1 MTGERNA
8 SATYGEIFDAEYYR
22 TGFGGPPYERSKHW
36 LEFFGGIA
44 DQIIRSLR
52 PQNVFDAGCGWGFL
66 VESFW
71 DRGVESSGVDISE
84 YGISHVRPDMIPYC
98 RVASLVEPFDRHYD
112 LITCIEVLEHML
124 PEEVD
129 QAIANLCRASDRIL
143 FSSTPRDFD
152 EPTHRSVRPVMAW
165 LRAFQKHGFVPDVL
179 YDASFFAP
187 HGFLVHRQSE
197 PLPDET
203 LVLFNER
210 VQLRIELVDKLQR
223 LIQAAKDIYE
233 LRTRSESAEQER
245 DQYRHRAEEL
255 GCTVEE
261 WIANSTELRREMRH
275 AEDEATLRL
284 QEVTLQLEEVS
295 GRLERSL
302 WQEGELTRDLN
313 WYKPHK
319 ERADRLEAELVYLRN
334 EKDDTTRQLI
344 ALLARHAEV
353 EQLAQHIDNEY
364 RSPAWQL
371 IKRYRHWMDSA
382 RTRHSVIR
390 KVIEPAV
397 VRTLRAVGAAPKP
410 PAPQPAPATE
420 PVAAAPTTAVDSPPA
435 AAPVANPA
443 YLEWIRKN
451 EPDSDDLQILA
462 RVAREFAYRPKIS
475 IVTPVY
481 KVPLPVVREAVAS
494 IQTQIYD
501 NWEFCIAH
509 ADRDG
514 TEVREYLK
522 GAAQADPRIKLEL
535 MTENL
540 GISRN
545 SNIALGLATGDF
557 IGLLDHDDTLAPFAL
572 FEVVKALND
581 DPTIDF
587 LYSDKDQLVEEVG
600 VAHRVDPLFKPG
612 WSPEVMLSA
621 NYLTH
626 FSVMRSEIVHA
637 IGGWQPETDGAQ
649 DWDLFLRATSRS
661 RRVHHIPKVLYHWR
675 RIATSVAA
683 RGFDAKPYA
692 AEAQRLTLQNYCH
705 SQGWDLE
712 ARTPDSTGTVHLVW
726 KIRPEQKVSI
736 IFLPAAAPAEA
747 ISKAKTLFEG
757 IGNLPVEIIIPVA
770 GEVRAEADGKPIRT
784 VKVTPESTTAE
795 RLTQA
800 VTHAEGA
807 FLVFADPSLTPG
819 NPEWLQELVGPL
831 ENSAVGIVGAKLLRP
846 DNEAIRHAGI
856 AFQDGR
862 LQYIFAG
869 EPEHYYEVFGGP
881 GWFRNWTAV
890 SGACMAMRR
899 AVWDQ
904 IEGLAGTVSYPRADV
919 ELCLRVQFRAGLR
932 VAYNPR
938 ARLFQS
944 QTAALEEWQSPDTEA
959 AARFIR
965 ATFPD
970 GDPYFNTNLTFQ
982 NGSVAFSRPP
992 QPPPDQ
998 VYSAEARILVTA
1010 FDFTKAQLED
1020 SRQICR
1026 SAATGRLNRVTWFL
1040 PEFSHAFYGGI
1051 HTILRF
1057 AAHFREQHG
1066 VRSGFVIGGQAHPL
1080 SLLQRIGAAF
1090 PSLAD
1095 SEVRVLDSE
1104 SHLNDLPSSDAAIA
1118 TLWTT
1123 AYWLLK
1129 FRNTQRKYYF
1139 IQDYEPLFYPA
1150 GSTSALV
1157 EATYGFGFTGI
1168 CNTISLRDIYVGQG
1182 GSAEY
1187 FDPSIDPAVFYQSS
1201 TKNGHRGPYQLFC
1214 YARPGHPRNC
1224 FELLMEALKRL
1235 KQRMGDKVSIVTAG
1249 AAFHPSAYRMEGV
1262 IRNLGLLGYRETGA
1276 LYRSCHAGLIAMK
1289 TRHPSYLPL
1298 ELMACGVAVVTNR
1311 NPATAWLLRDGENC
1325 VLAEISPSAL
1335 AESLEEVLRNAEL
1348 RSRLAE
1354 AGSACATKYSDW
1366 ASQAEKIYAFMATQS

>member
-1 MTGERNA
+1 MTGERNV
-8 SATYGEIFDAEYYR
+8 SARDGELFDAEYYR
-22 TGFGGPPYERSKHW
+22 TGFGGPAYERSKHW
-36 LEFFGGIA
+36 LEFFSGIA
-44 DQIIRSLR
+44 GQIIRSLR

-71 DRGVESSGVDISE
+71 DRGIEAWGVDISE
-84 YGISHVRPDMIPYC
+84 YGISHVRPDMVPYC
-98 RVASLVEPFDRHYD
+98 RVASLAEPLDRRYD

-129 QAIANLCRASDRIL
+129 LAIANLCQATDQIL

-165 LRAFQKHGFVPDVL
+165 LRAFQKQGFVPDVL

-187 HGFLVHRQSE
+187 HGFLVRRQPE
-197 PLPDET
+197 PLPEET
-203 LVLFNER
+203 LLLFNEK
-210 VQLRIELVDKLQR
+210 VQLRVELVDKLQR
-223 LIQAAKDIYE
+223 LIQAARDIQE
-233 LRTRSESAEQER
+233 LRTRSESAERDR
-245 DQYRHRAEEL
+245 DQYQHRAEEL
-255 GCTVEE
+255 GFTVEE
-261 WIANSTELRREMRH
+261 WIANNTELRRRMRH

-284 QEVTLQLEEVS
+284 QEVTLRLEETLTELD
-295 GRLERSL
+295 RAL
-302 WQEGELTRDLN
+302 WQLN
-313 WYKPHK
+313 
-319 ERADRLEAELVYLRN
+319 
-334 EKDDTTRQLI
+334 TTREQAAAKEHHLSEDMASLRQQLI
-344 ALLARHAEV
+344 ALLSRHAEV

-382 RTRHSVIR
+382 RSRHPVIR

-410 PAPQPAPATE
+410 PAPQPALPPE
-420 PVAAAPTTAVDSPPA
+420 PVVAALAPAVDRALSAPGPQSP
-435 AAPVANPA
+435 VTDPA

-451 EPDSDDLQILA
+451 EPNPDDLQILA
-462 RVAREFAYRPKIS
+462 GVGREFAYRPKIS

-494 IQTQIYD
+494 VQSQIYD

-509 ADRDG
+509 ADPEG
-514 TEVREYLK
+514 TEVREYLR
-522 GAAQADPRIKLEL
+522 AAAEADPRIKLEL
-535 MTENL
+535 MAENL

-545 SNIALGLATGDF
+545 SNIALALATGEF

-572 FEVVKALND
+572 FEVAKALND
-581 DPTIDF
+581 DPAIDF
-587 LYSDKDQLVEEVG
+587 LYSDKDQLVEEGG
-600 VAHRVDPLFKPG
+600 VEHRVDPLFKPR

-637 IGGWQPETDGAQ
+637 IGGWRPETDGAQ

-692 AEAQRLTLQNYCH
+692 ADAQRLTLQNYCQ
-705 SQGWDLE
+705 SQGWDVE
-712 ARTPDSTGTVHLVW
+712 ARIPDSTGTVHLVW
-726 KIRPEQKVSI
+726 KLRPEEKISI
-736 IFLPAAAPAEA
+736 ILLPTATPAEA
-747 ISKAKTLFEG
+747 ISKAKALLESAGPFS
-757 IGNLPVEIIIPVA
+757 VEIIVPA
-770 GEVRAEADGKPIRT
+770 ADEVRGEPGGKAVKS
-784 VKVTPESTTAE
+784 VKVSPDSTAAE
-795 RLTQA
+795 RLAKA
-800 VTHAEGA
+800 VAHAEGSV
-807 FLVFADPSLTPG
+807 LVFADPSLTPG
-819 NPEWLQELVGPL
+819 NPEWLRELVGPL
-831 ENSAVGIVGAKLLRP
+831 ENASVGIVGAKLVRP

-869 EPEHYYEVFGGP
+869 QPEHYYEMFGGP

-899 AVWDQ
+899 SVWDQ
-904 IEGLAGTVSYPRADV
+904 IGGLAGTTSYPRADV

-944 QTAALEEWQSPDTEA
+944 QTGALEEWQSPDTEA

-970 GDPYFNTNLTFQ
+970 GDPYFNGNLAFQ
-982 NGSVAFSRPP
+982 NGSVAFARPP

-998 VYSAEARILVTA
+998 VYSSEARILVTA
-1010 FDFTKAQLED
+1010 FDFTRAQLED

-1026 SAATGRLNRVTWFL
+1026 SAATGKLNRVTWFL

-1066 VRSGFVIGGQAHPL
+1066 VQSAFVIGGQAHPL

-1095 SEVRVLDSE
+1095 SDVRVLDSE
-1104 SHLNDLPSSDAAIA
+1104 SHLNDLPASDAAMA

-1129 FRNTQRKYYF
+1129 FRNTHRKYYF

-1168 CNTISLRDIYVGQG
+1168 CNTASLRDIYVAQG

-1187 FDPSIDPAVFYQSS
+1187 FDPSIDPAVFYQRS
-1201 TKNGHRGPYQLFC
+1201 TKNGPSGPFQLFC

-1224 FELLMEALKRL
+1224 FELLMESLKRL

-1276 LYRSCHAGLIAMK
+1276 LYRSCHAGLVAMK

-1298 ELMACGVAVVTNR
+1298 ELMACGAAVVTNR

-1335 AESLEEVLRNAEL
+1335 AESLEEVLRSAEL

-1354 AGSACATKYSDW
+1354 AGAACATRYSDW
-1366 ASQAEKIYAFMATQS
+1366 ASQAEKIYAFMAAQS